1 MHTGIHNL
9 QTAVALM
16 LACLQLIESATPN
29 VFVIIADDVGTGD
42 IPFWWNV
49 SSSLVDMPNI
59 KMLADKGVSFRDAH
73 STPLCAPSRY
83 MLLSGNYQHRGEKA
97 AGTWNIN
104 GNSNQFQPFQ
114 KSIAEALQDG
124 ASINTAII
132 GKWHIGGKIPLAV
145 DGTLDKKYKLTSPG
159 HDWSRPLIGGP
170 QDIGFNYSMITPAGI
185 QNAPYVFFRD
195 GFPEVDVS
203 DAVFWKRGYYNKA
216 GGTSQIERPGEGDPD
231 WDSTT
236 YNQILV
242 NETAAFLDNH
252 MLTRP
257 DDPFFVYAALG
268 AVHVPHTPPDNYLD
282 GTPVKGSQN
291 GSLHMD
297 MLFEMDLAVGSMVS
311 MIEDR
316 GLLNETIIIFASD
329 NGGAKTKASKEFGH
343 DSHGPLRGAKGS
355 VYEGG
360 HRVPMI
366 FRYDGH
372 FPVNE
377 TRNALVGLNDLYAT
391 ICALTGVAV
400 PDKSAQDS
408 VSFAHHIYDGND
420 TANLRTWLATWS
432 YPRGLLTSLAIRKN
446 NLKFV
451 QHLAPNRTSEIYD
464 LDVDIGETNNLVFT
478 FAKKERNKLW
488 RKLIKEGPCPR
499 DRKKSMLVNGTRVD
513 CDFFREDKRRCRE
526 YSEGEK
532 NCNSVCGRHKTTC
545 DKSFG

>member
-185 QNAPYVFFRD
+185 
-195 GFPEVDVS
+195 
-203 DAVFWKRGYYNKA
+203 
-216 GGTSQIERPGEGDPD
+216 
-231 WDSTT
+231 
-236 YNQILV
+236 
-242 NETAAFLDNH
+242 
-252 MLTRP
+252 
-257 DDPFFVYAALG
+257 
-268 AVHVPHTPPDNYLD
+268 
-282 GTPVKGSQN
+282 
-291 GSLHMD
+291 
-297 MLFEMDLAVGSMVS
+297 
-311 MIEDR
+311 
-316 GLLNETIIIFASD
+316 
-329 NGGAKTKASKEFGH
+329 
-343 DSHGPLRGAKGS
+343 
-355 VYEGG
+355 
-360 HRVPMI
+360 
-366 FRYDGH
+366 
-372 FPVNE
+372 
-377 TRNALVGLNDLYAT
+377 
-391 ICALTGVAV
+391 
-400 PDKSAQDS
+400 
-408 VSFAHHIYDGND
+408 
-420 TANLRTWLATWS
+420 
-432 YPRGLLTSLAIRKN
+432 
-446 NLKFV
+446 
-451 QHLAPNRTSEIYD
+451 
-464 LDVDIGETNNLVFT
+464 
-478 FAKKERNKLW
+478 
-488 RKLIKEGPCPR
+488 
-499 DRKKSMLVNGTRVD
+499 
-513 CDFFREDKRRCRE
+513 
-526 YSEGEK
+526 
-532 NCNSVCGRHKTTC
+532 
-545 DKSFG
+545 